1 MNRHIHFA
9 LLAAA
14 LLAAAPAF
22 AADATYSDC
31 VRDAGLDLWASY
43 DNAFSQKI
51 MAEVFK
57 GAGIDAR
64 RLPFAPD
71 GSFDSGAEVICS
83 AFRTPE
89 LLEKY
94 DFPLQPLG
102 RMHYALYTTA
112 DRAMTMMSTRVTD
125 WPRLRVGYS
134 PVSQGQNQDRE
145 DYFKRAN
152 LAPAY
157 VEFPTSA
164 EAVESLR
171 TNALDALFLYT
182 PLGRRPE
189 GLVEIVPMGE
199 RNVYFAVRKSRP
211 ELLKALSA
219 AYRDFYIDHIGEI
232 DAWRTELLGIP
243 PPAKRV
249 RLAAYSRGDFFSVS
263 PDGVRSGSFENWM
276 RTLCGHTHCTE
287 FADWYGDGGHITQM
301 TFNSVWKG
309 KAQSVYEPGA
319 TKPEEYGNIAKEG
332 LKKSGKNPQK
342 AEDHFKL
349 IRPGLK
355 GYTIARAAGSYKM
368 NVTPDGVTVD
378 FYAGDDAR
386 RSTRFIL
393 R

>member
-1 MNRHIHFA
+1 MKRHILLSA
-9 LLAAA
+9 LSAA
-14 LLAAAPAF
+14 LLAAASAR
-22 AADATYSDC
+22 AADATCSDC

-71 GSFDSGAEVICS
+71 GSFDPEAEVICS
-83 AFRTPE
+83 AFRTPG

-112 DRAMTMMSTRVTD
+112 DRAMTMMSTRVTE

-134 PVSQGQNQDRE
+134 PVSQGQTLDRE
-145 DYFKRAN
+145 DYFERAK
-152 LAPAY
+152 LTPAY

-164 EAVESLR
+164 EAVDALR

-199 RNVYFAVRKSRP
+199 RNVYFAVRKDRP

-219 AYRDFYIDHIGEI
+219 A
-232 DAWRTELLGIP
+232 
-243 PPAKRV
+243 
-249 RLAAYSRGDFFSVS
+249 
-263 PDGVRSGSFENWM
+263 
-276 RTLCGHTHCTE
+276 
-287 FADWYGDGGHITQM
+287 
-301 TFNSVWKG
+301 
-309 KAQSVYEPGA
+309 
-319 TKPEEYGNIAKEG
+319 
-332 LKKSGKNPQK
+332 
-342 AEDHFKL
+342 
-349 IRPGLK
+349 
-355 GYTIARAAGSYKM
+355 
-368 NVTPDGVTVD
+368 
-378 FYAGDDAR
+378 
-386 RSTRFIL
+386 
-393 R
+393 

>member
-199 RNVYFAVRKSRP
+199 RNIYFSTSTTSAKS
-211 ELLKALSA
+211 
-219 AYRDFYIDHIGEI
+219 
-232 DAWRTELLGIP
+232 T
-243 PPAKRV
+243 
-249 RLAAYSRGDFFSVS
+249 
-263 PDGVRSGSFENWM
+263 
-276 RTLCGHTHCTE
+276 
-287 FADWYGDGGHITQM
+287 
-301 TFNSVWKG
+301 
-309 KAQSVYEPGA
+309 PGA
-319 TKPEEYGNIAKEG
+319 PSSWA
-332 LKKSGKNPQK
+332 SR
-342 AEDHFKL
+342 
-349 IRPGLK
+349 RPPSASASPPTATG
-355 GYTIARAAGSYKM
+355 RSAG
-368 NVTPDGVTVD
+368 G
-378 FYAGDDAR
+378 
-386 RSTRFIL
+386 RSSANCSLAVATADSRIFL
-393 R
+393 SQ